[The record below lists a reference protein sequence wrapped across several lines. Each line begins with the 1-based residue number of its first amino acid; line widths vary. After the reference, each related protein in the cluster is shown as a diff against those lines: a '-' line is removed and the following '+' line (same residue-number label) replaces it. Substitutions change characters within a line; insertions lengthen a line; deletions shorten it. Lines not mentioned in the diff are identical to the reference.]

1 MPTFIS
7 ELFDLPDFVQRGD
20 FVLRLT
26 EGITK
31 PEETVRNYVV
41 TPQLVE
47 SFNAALNLISSAI
60 ASKSSKAAYLHGS
73 FGSGKSHFMAILNL
87 ILHGN
92 AAARSIPELAAVVAR
107 HNDWS
112 AGKRFLLV
120 PYHFVD
126 AKDMES
132 ALLGGYVSFVKRHH
146 PDAPLPGVYL
156 ADSIF
161 TDAENLRQTMGDEG
175 FFENL
180 NAHSKQV
187 DSLSG
192 WGEIGSG
199 WSAETFREAINSA
212 PNSDDRM
219 RLVGDLVETY
229 FSSVRGAGEF
239 VDLDTGLSIISKH
252 AKSLGYDV
260 LILFL
265 DELILWLG
273 SRAADTSFLQREGQK
288 LAKLV
293 ESQSAD
299 RSAPIVSFV
308 ARQRDLRDFVSENV
322 MGVEMAKFTD
332 ILKYW
337 EARFSEIKL
346 EDRNLPVIAQK
357 RILRPKSETARQQL
371 NDAFDSTER
380 IREEVMDVLLTS
392 QSDRETFRKVYPFS
406 PALVETLVAVSS
418 LLQRERTALKVMM
431 QLLVE
436 QKNVLTL
443 GEIIPVGDLFDVIAE
458 GDEAFSDVM
467 KKRFDD
473 AKKLYET
480 KLKPMLEAEHGLSFA
495 DTEKLPAG
503 DNRVASLRNDDRLL
517 KTLLLSALADN
528 VESLRG
534 LNAEKLAA
542 LNHGTVKSP
551 IAGQE
556 SRTVLRKLR
565 NWASRIGEIKI
576 GEDPAT
582 NPSVALQITGIDTES
597 IIKNAQVEDNAGNR
611 RRKIKELLLKELGV
625 PQLDELFQ
633 SYNFNWRATSRTA
646 EIVFGNIRDH
656 SELPDSSFV
665 TDSDRWRVIID
676 FPFDN
681 DGHSPMDDL
690 SRLQK
695 LKQNESSLILAW
707 IPSFLTQQIQ
717 KDLGKLV
724 ILDHILTGERLS
736 NYVTHLAPA
745 ERSTAKTL
753 LENQQRQLRQKLIGA
768 LESCYGI
775 ANPQTGIIDST
786 HQLEGAQQFQ
796 TLASGFSPQK
806 PSAANLNEAF
816 ERLLDQALSFQFP
829 AHPAFEAETR
839 LGIAYL
845 TKVYEAVEKAAQDAD
860 GRIAVDASQRKDI
873 RLIANPLKIGEMHE
887 THFLLGRY
895 WVNFFNRKESEFRQ
909 QEGKTDQSIRV
920 GDLREWMEPETEPMG
935 LPKEVQ
941 NLVIMSYAV
950 QTNRTF
956 SLHNSFFT
964 PNLTTL
970 PNNAELREQS
980 LPSQTAWEKARYR
993 AQEIFEIN
1001 VPSVLNAANIA
1012 KLAEA
1017 LEAESTKSSE
1027 KNKNLVSVLSQK
1039 AKIIMPSEIDFPRLR
1054 TAQLAQELLDSIK
1067 HKKNKESIEGF
1078 AAVDLNSVNNSAIK
1092 SSLNSI
1098 SEVSA
1103 RVETFNFPLITGLS
1117 SLSDER
1123 RFTAENIQDTLTE
1136 SFRDD
1141 EYVIPLV
1148 SVLTQLE
1155 RRATKLLI
1163 EKPAQIQPSGNYQ
1176 TASSGNSETS
1186 SKDEYPSG
1194 AKLEQSRDKF
1204 EIAGHKTPETG
1215 SAKIITRG
1223 TKEDL
1228 SGAEL
1233 IQTINEI
1240 KETLEKD
1247 ETARIRLS
1255 WEIYRP

>member
-1 MPTFIS
+1 MTTYIS
-7 ELFDLPDFVQRGD
+7 ELFDLPDYVQRGD

-47 SFNAALNLISSAI
+47 SFNSALNLISSAI
-60 ASKSSKAAYLHGS
+60 SGKSSKAAYLHGS

-92 AAARSIPELAAVVAR
+92 ATARSIPELATVVAR
-107 HNDWS
+107 HNEWS
-112 AGKRFLLV
+112 AGKKFLLV

-156 ADSIF
+156 AESIF
-161 TDAENLRQTMGDEG
+161 ADANNLRKKMGDEA
-175 FFENL
+175 FFAEL
-180 NAHSKQV
+180 NAHSNKI
-187 DSLSG
+187 DSSGG

-199 WSAETFREAINSA
+199 WNAETFATAVASE

-273 SRAADTSFLQREGQK
+273 SRAADTAFLQREGQK

-299 RSAPIVSFV
+299 RPAPIVSFV

-357 RILRPKSETARQQL
+357 RILKPKSETARLQL
-371 NDAFDSTER
+371 DEAFQSTER

-480 KLKPMLEAEHGLSFA
+480 KLKPMLESEHGLSFA
-495 DTEKLPAG
+495 DAETLSADDG
-503 DNRVASLRNDDRLL
+503 RVAALRNDDRLL

-528 VESLRG
+528 VESLRN

-551 IAGQE
+551 IPGQE

-576 GEDPAT
+576 GEDPPT

-597 IIKNAQVEDNAGNR
+597 IIKQAQTEDNAGNR
-611 RRKIKELLLKELGV
+611 RRKIRELLLE
-625 PQLDELFQ
+625 QLNIRQQDELFQ
-633 SYNFNWRATSRTA
+633 SYNFNWRATPRSC
-646 EIVFGNIRDH
+646 EIVFGNIRDA
-656 SELPDSSFV
+656 SELPDSSFS
-665 TDSDRWRVIID
+665 TESDRWRVIID

-681 DGHSPMDDL
+681 EGHSPTDDL
-690 SRLQK
+690 ARLQR
-695 LKQNESSLILAW
+695 LRQNDSSLVLAW
-707 IPSFLTQQIQ
+707 IPSFLSGQVQ
-717 KDLGKLV
+717 KDLGKLAV
-724 ILDHILTGERLS
+724 LDYILTGERIGD
-736 NYVTHLAPA
+736 YVTHLAPA

-753 LENQQRQLRQKLIGA
+753 LENQQRQLRQKLIGC
-768 LESCYGI
+768 LEACYGI
-775 ANPQTGIIDST
+775 ANPQQGMIDPT
-786 HQLEGAQQFQ
+786 HQLEANQHFQ
-796 TLASGFSPQK
+796 TLAAGFSPQT

-816 ERLLDQALSFQFP
+816 GRLLDQALSYQFP
-829 AHPAFEAETR
+829 GHPPFEPETK
-839 LGIAYL
+839 LGVSYL
-845 TKVYEAVEKAAQDAD
+845 TKVYETIEKAAQDPD
-860 GRIAVDASQRKDI
+860 GRVAVDAQQRKDV
-873 RLIANPLKIGEMHE
+873 RLIANPLKLGEMHE
-887 THFLLGRY
+887 THFLLGRH

-909 QEGKTDQSIRV
+909 QDGKENSIITV
-920 GDLREWMEPETEPMG
+920 GDLREWMESDAPMG

-941 NLVIMSYAV
+941 NLVIMSYAA

-956 SLHNSFFT
+956 AMHSSFYP
-964 PNLTTL
+964 PNINTL
-970 PNNAELREQS
+970 PDHLQLREQS
-980 LPSQTAWEKARYR
+980 LPNQAAWETARGR
-993 AQEIFEIN
+993 AQEIFGIT
-1001 VPSVLNAANIA
+1001 VSSVLNANNVA
-1012 KLAEA
+1012 KLAEE
-1017 LEAESTKSSE
+1017 LEKMSAEFGD
-1027 KNKNLVSVLSQK
+1027 KNKNLISVLSQK
-1039 AKIIMPSEIDFPRLR
+1039 SKSIIPNETEFARLK
-1054 TAQLAQELLDSIK
+1054 TAQAAQELIDSIGHQK
-1067 HKKNKESIEGF
+1067 SKESIESF
-1078 AAVDLNSVNNSAIK
+1078 AAVDLQSVSNVAIK
-1092 SSLNSI
+1092 SNLNKASDVATRLDSFNLPLVLGLKSL
-1098 SEVSA
+1098 
-1103 RVETFNFPLITGLS
+1103 T
-1117 SLSDER
+1117 DER
-1123 RFTAENIQDTLTE
+1123 KIAAELIQKKLIE
-1136 SFRDD
+1136 AFGED
-1141 EYVIPLV
+1141 EYITPLV
-1148 SVLTQLE
+1148 STLGEIE
-1155 RRATKLLI
+1155 RDATRLLI
-1163 EKPAQIQPSGNYQ
+1163 EKVAAPSPDGQ
-1176 TASSGNSETS
+1176 GG
-1186 SKDEYPSG
+1186 G
-1194 AKLEQSRDKF
+1194 A
-1204 EIAGHKTPETG
+1204 TVPETG
-1215 SAKIITRG
+1215 SNFTGVTG
-1223 TKEDL
+1223 TGAAFDRQTTVLAGGNKNNLSKEEFL
-1228 SGAEL
+1228 KVVEG
-1233 IQTINEI
+1233 I
-1240 KETLEKD
+1240 KNTFEQD
-1247 ETARIRLS
+1247 ESARIRIS
-1255 WEIYRP
+1255 WEVFRQK

>member
-1 MPTFIS
+1 MPTYIS

-47 SFNAALNLISSAI
+47 SFNAALNLVSSAI

-92 AAARSIPELAAVVAR
+92 AAARSIPELAKVVAK
-107 HNDWS
+107 HNEWS
-112 AGKRFLLV
+112 AGKKFLLV

-146 PDAPLPGVYL
+146 PDAPTPGVYL

-161 TDAENLRQTMGDEG
+161 VDANNLRETLGDNA
-175 FFENL
+175 FFEKL
-180 NAHSKQV
+180 SESSKK
-187 DSLSG
+187 SSEGWGELSG
-192 WGEIGSG
+192 WDKERF
-199 WSAETFREAINSA
+199 ERAIASESN
-212 PNSDDRM
+212 NEDRI

-273 SRAADTSFLQREGQK
+273 SRAADTAFLQREGQK

-299 RSAPIVSFV
+299 RPVPIVSFV

-357 RILRPKSETARQQL
+357 RILKPKSETARQL
-371 NDAFDSTER
+371 LDEAFQSTER

-480 KLKPMLEAEHGLSFA
+480 KLKPMLESEHGLTFA
-495 DTEKLPAG
+495 DAKSLPVDDA
-503 DNRVASLRNDDRLL
+503 RVVALRNDDRLL

-528 VESLRG
+528 VESLRN
-534 LNAEKLAA
+534 LNADKLVA

-576 GEDPAT
+576 GEDPPN

-597 IIKNAQVEDNAGNR
+597 IIKQAQTEDNAGNR
-611 RRKIKELLLKELGV
+611 RRKIRELLLE
-625 PQLDELFQ
+625 QLNIRQQDELFQ
-633 SYNFNWRATSRTA
+633 SYNFNWRATARSS
-646 EIVFGNIRDH
+646 EIVFGNIRDA
-656 SELPDSSFV
+656 SELPDSSFS
-665 TDSDRWRVIID
+665 TDSDHWRVIID

-681 DGHSPMDDL
+681 EGHSPMDDL
-690 SRLQK
+690 SRLQR
-695 LKQNESSLILAW
+695 LKQNDSSLVMAW
-707 IPSFLTQQIQ
+707 IPSFLSQQVQ
-717 KDLGKLV
+717 KDLGKLAV
-724 ILDHILTGERLS
+724 LDYILTGERIS
-736 NYVTHLAPA
+736 DYVTHLAPA

-753 LENQQRQLRQKLIGA
+753 LENQQRQLRQKLIGC
-768 LESCYGI
+768 LEACYGI
-775 ANPQTGIIDST
+775 ANPQPGMIDST
-786 HQLEGAQQFQ
+786 HQLDANQHFQ
-796 TLASGFSPQK
+796 TLAVGFSPQT

-816 ERLLDQALSFQFP
+816 QRLLDQALSFQFP
-829 AHPAFEAETR
+829 GHPPFEPETKLNVPNLNR
-839 LGIAYL
+839 I
-845 TKVYEAVEKAAQDAD
+845 YEIIEKAAQDPD
-860 GRIAVDASQRKDI
+860 GRIAVEVPHRKDV
-873 RLIANPLKIGEMHE
+873 RLIANPLKLGEMHE
-887 THFLLGRY
+887 THFLLGRH

-909 QEGKTDQSIRV
+909 QEGNESVGITV
-920 GDLREWMEPETEPMG
+920 GDLREWMESDTPMG
-935 LPKEVQ
+935 LPKEIQ
-941 NLVIMSYAV
+941 NLVIMSYAA

-956 SLHNSFFT
+956 TLHNSFYA
-964 PNLTTL
+964 PNINTL
-970 PNNAELREQS
+970 LNNLELREQS
-980 LPSQTAWEKARYR
+980 LPNQVAWETARSR
-993 AQEIFEIN
+993 AREVFSIT
-1001 VPSVLNAANIA
+1001 VSSVLNANNVA
-1012 KLAEA
+1012 KLAEE
-1017 LEAESTKSSE
+1017 LEMAAKEYGE
-1027 KNKNLVSVLSQK
+1027 KNKTLIAVLSQK
-1039 AKIIMPSEIDFPRLR
+1039 SKSIIPNETDFVRLK
-1054 TAQLAQELLDSIK
+1054 TAQISQELLDSIGHQK
-1067 HKKNKESIEGF
+1067 SKDSIEAIAG
-1078 AAVDLNSVNNSAIK
+1078 VDLQSISNVAIK
-1092 SSLNSI
+1092 SSLNKL
-1098 SEVSA
+1098 SEVAIRLDS
-1103 RVETFNFPLITGLS
+1103 FNLPLVLGLK
-1117 SLSDER
+1117 SLTDER
-1123 RFTAENIQDTLTE
+1123 KQAAEIIQRKLVE
-1136 SFRDD
+1136 AFAED
-1141 EYVIPLV
+1141 EYIKPLV
-1148 SVLTQLE
+1148 SALGEIE
-1155 RRATKLLI
+1155 RDATRLLI
-1163 EKPAQIQPSGNYQ
+1163 EKTVVASGHGQSGVKTGPGNDLKFI
-1176 TASSGNSETS
+1176 TAIDDTDN
-1186 SKDEYPSG
+1186 
-1194 AKLEQSRDKF
+1194 
-1204 EIAGHKTPETG
+1204 
-1215 SAKIITRG
+1215 
-1223 TKEDL
+1223 
-1228 SGAEL
+1228 
-1233 IQTINEI
+1233 IQTKILANGNNSNLTLDEFLEIVEEI
-1240 KETLEKD
+1240 KKPFKQD
-1247 ETARIRLS
+1247 ESARLRIN
-1255 WEIYRP
+1255 WEVYKR

>member
-1 MPTFIS
+1 MPTYIS

-47 SFNAALNLISSAI
+47 SFNAALNLISSALQ
-60 ASKSSKAAYLHGS
+60 AKSSKAAYLHGS

-87 ILHGN
+87 ILQGN
-92 AAARSIPELAAVVAR
+92 AAARSIPELAPVIAK
-107 HNDWS
+107 HNEWS
-112 AGKRFLLV
+112 EGKKFLLV

-132 ALLGGYVSFVKRHH
+132 ALLGGYVSYVKRHH
-146 PDAPLPGVYL
+146 PEAPLPGVYL

-161 TDAENLRQTMGDEG
+161 EDAKNLRQKMGDEA
-175 FFENL
+175 FFSEL
-180 NAHSKQV
+180 NAHSSQV
-187 DSLSG
+187 DSSSG

-199 WSAETFREAINSA
+199 WDSESFAAAVASE
-212 PNSDDRM
+212 PNSDDRL

-273 SRAADTSFLQREGQK
+273 SRAADTTFLHREGQK

-293 ESQSAD
+293 ESQTAE
-299 RSAPIVSFV
+299 RPAPIVSFI

-322 MGVEMAKFTD
+322 MGVQLASFTD

-357 RILRPKSETARQQL
+357 RILKPKSESAQQL
-371 NDAFDSTER
+371 LNEAFQSTEQ
-380 IREEVMDVLLTS
+380 IRKEVMDILLTS
-392 QSDRETFRKVYPFS
+392 KSDRETFHKVYPFS

-480 KLKPMLEAEHGLSFA
+480 KLKPMLESEHSLTFA
-495 DTEKLPAG
+495 DAKNLPAG
-503 DNRVASLRNDDRLL
+503 DARVSALRNDDRLL

-528 VESLRG
+528 VESLRN
-534 LNAEKLAA
+534 LTAEKLAA

-551 IAGQE
+551 IPGQE

-576 GEDPAT
+576 GEDPPA
-582 NPSVALQITGIDTES
+582 NPSIALQITGIDTES
-597 IIKNAQVEDNAGNR
+597 IINQAQTEDNAGNR
-611 RRKIKELLLKELGV
+611 RRKIRELLLE
-625 PQLDELFQ
+625 QLNIRQQDDLFQ
-633 SYNFNWRATSRTA
+633 SYNFNWRATARSC
-646 EIVFGNIRDH
+646 EIVFGNIRDA
-656 SELPDSSFV
+656 SELPDSSFS

-676 FPFDN
+676 FPFDI

-690 SRLQK
+690 SRLQN
-695 LKQNESSLILAW
+695 LKQNDSLVLAW
-707 IPSFLTQQIQ
+707 IPSFLSQQIQ

-724 ILDHILTGERLS
+724 VLDYILTGERITD
-736 NYVTHLAPA
+736 YVTHLAPA

-753 LENQQRQLRQKLIGA
+753 LENQQRQLRQKLIGC
-768 LESCYGI
+768 LEVCYGI
-775 ANPQTGIIDST
+775 ANPQPGMVDST
-786 HQLEGAQQFQ
+786 HQLDANQHFQ
-796 TLASGFSPQK
+796 TLAVGFSPQT
-806 PSAANLNEAF
+806 PSAADLNEAF
-816 ERLLDQALSFQFP
+816 QRLLDQALRFQFP
-829 AHPAFEAETR
+829 GHPPFESETK
-839 LGIAYL
+839 LSVSAL
-845 TKVYEAVEKAAQDAD
+845 NKVYEIVEKATQDPD
-860 GRIAVDASQRKDI
+860 GRIAVETPQRRDI
-873 RLIANPLKIGEMHE
+873 RLIANPLKLGEMHE
-887 THFLLGRY
+887 THFLLGRH

-909 QEGKTDQSIRV
+909 QDGNENANITV
-920 GDLREWMEPETEPMG
+920 GDLREWMEADNPMG

-941 NLVIMSYAV
+941 NLIILCYAA

-956 SLHNSFFT
+956 TLHNSFYP
-964 PNLTTL
+964 PNINTL
-970 PNNAELREQS
+970 PDHLELREQS
-980 LPSQTAWEKARYR
+980 LPKQTAWETARTR
-993 AQEIFEIN
+993 AQEIFGIT
-1001 VPSVLNAANIA
+1001 VSPVLNANNVA
-1012 KLAEA
+1012 KLAEELKA
-1017 LEAESTKSSE
+1017 KATEFGE
-1027 KNKNLVSVLSQK
+1027 KNQNLISVLSQK
-1039 AKIIMPSEIDFPRLR
+1039 SKLVIPGENDFPRLK
-1054 TAQLAQELLDSIK
+1054 TAQISQELLDSIIHRK
-1067 HKKNKESIEGF
+1067 SKESIESF
-1078 AAVDLNSVNNSAIK
+1078 ADVDSQSISNVAIK
-1092 SSLNSI
+1092 SSLNKAT
-1098 SEVSA
+1098 EVTV
-1103 RVETFNFPLITGLS
+1103 RLDTFNLPLVSGLKN
-1117 SLSDER
+1117 LNDER
-1123 RFTAENIQDTLTE
+1123 RPAAESVQKKLVE
-1136 SFRDD
+1136 AFSED
-1141 EYVIPLV
+1141 EYITPLV
-1148 SVLTQLE
+1148 SALSEIE
-1155 RRATKLLI
+1155 RDATRLLI
-1163 EKPAQIQPSGNYQ
+1163 EKTVIPAGDVQ
-1176 TASSGNSETS
+1176 TKVLTIPDNEFKITAGTDSEAGFDSETTILANGNKNNLT
-1186 SKDEYPSG
+1186 KDEFL
-1194 AKLEQSRDKF
+1194 KVVE
-1204 EIAGHKTPETG
+1204 EISNTFDHEE
-1215 SAKIITRG
+1215 SARLKII
-1223 TKEDL
+1223 
-1228 SGAEL
+1228 
-1233 IQTINEI
+1233 
-1240 KETLEKD
+1240 
-1247 ETARIRLS
+1247 
-1255 WEIYRP
+1255 WEVYKK